1 MDRLLEEL
9 IWRRAGGCCEYCR
22 TPQDVEDLPAE
33 IDHIIAE
40 VHGGRTVASNL
51 ALSCLHCNRHK
62 GPNLSGIDPQTRL
75 LSRLF
80 HPRRHSWSYHFRW
93 DGARLRGRTAIG
105 RTTIRVLK
113 INAPLRVVLREEL
126 IAAGLFSQPAR

>member
-1 MDRLLEEL
+1 MDRLLEQL
-9 IWRRAGGCCEYCR
+9 VWRRAGDCCEYCR
-22 TPQDVEDLPAE
+22 IPVTIEDLPAE

-40 VHGGRTVASNL
+40 AHGGQTIGSNL

-62 GPNLSGIDPQTRL
+62 GTNLSGIDPMTRR

-80 HPRRHSWSYHFRW
+80 HPRRHEWSYHFAW
-93 DGARLRGRTAIG
+93 NGAVLRGRTAIG

-113 INAPLRVVLREEL
+113 VNAPVRVMLREEL
-126 IAAGLFSQPAR
+126 IIAGLLNVT

>member
-1 MDRLLEEL
+1 RS
-9 IWRRAGGCCEYCR
+9 
-22 TPQDVEDLPAE
+22 E

-40 VHGGRTVASNL
+40 VHGGRTAASNL

-75 LSRLF
+75 LTRLF

-105 RTTIRVLK
+105 RTTIRVLR
-113 INAPLRVVLREEL
+113 IDAPLRVMLREEL
-126 IAAGLFSQPAR
+126 IAAGLFSRPGR

>member
-1 MDRLLEEL
+1 MNRTLEEL
-9 IWRRAGGCCEYCR
+9 VWRRAGGCCEYCR
-22 TPQDVEDLPAE
+22 TPQEFEDLPAE
-33 IDHIIAE
+33 IDHVIAE
-40 VHGGRTVASNL
+40 VHGGRTAASNL

-80 HPRRHSWSYHFRW
+80 HPRRHSWPYHFRW
-93 DGARLRGRTAIG
+93 DGARLRGRTTIG

-126 IAAGLFSQPAR
+126 MAAGLFT